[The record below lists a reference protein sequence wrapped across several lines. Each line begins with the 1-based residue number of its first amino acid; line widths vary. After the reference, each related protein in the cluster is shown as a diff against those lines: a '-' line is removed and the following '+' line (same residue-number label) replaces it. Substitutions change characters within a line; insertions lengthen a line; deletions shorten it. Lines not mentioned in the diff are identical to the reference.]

1 MDPKIE
7 EEIMRNHNQADAFI
21 SLFFAGL
28 DAVCYIVILILFG
41 CDFKSFNSPKQKL
54 SLLIVLDAVLRII
67 NMYTDEYSKY
77 FIKELFFT
85 LFSTMQFWIILSCL
99 NQIFTDKNI
108 DSNLENDL
116 EIRNENLLTFLF
128 FILVFSF
135 KGIFIS
141 YKLISTIQ
149 YIIIMLCIYLM
160 FKYIGKKIEV
170 YLASIVRKDS
180 SFTGENFVNNMPFFI
195 SIYFF
200 IDYCFELLS
209 LLIEHK
215 LYSSYMIMLCKIFK
229 EVGKYLVFLLL
240 IIVYHTFNKYLVEED
255 FGFSSS
261 EHEHEHDSKEQP
273 TENTKVDIY
282 KDEDEYDDI

>member
-77 FIKELFFT
+77 LIKELFFT

-99 NQIFTDKNI
+99 NQIFRDKNI
-108 DSNLENDL
+108 DTNLENDL
-116 EIRNENLLTFLF
+116 EIRNENLQTFLF

-135 KGIFIS
+135 KGIFIN

-149 YIIIMLCIYLM
+149 YIVIMICIYLM
-160 FKYIGKKIEV
+160 FKYIGKKIEI
-170 YLASIVRKDS
+170 YLASIVKKDS
-180 SFTGENFVNNMPFFI
+180 SFSGENFVNNMPFFI

-200 IDYCFELLS
+200 IEYCFELLS
-209 LLIEHK
+209 LLVEHK
-215 LYSSYMIMLCKIFK
+215 LYASYMIMLCEIFK

-240 IIVYHTFNKYLVEED
+240 IIIYHTFNKYLVEED
-255 FGFSSS
+255 FGFNPS
-261 EHEHEHDSKEQP
+261 EHEHESKEQP
-273 TENTKVDIY
+273 SENTKVDIY
-282 KDEDEYDDI
+282 KDEDEYDDV